1 MCENVCRFIVLSRNF
16 DIYSHS
22 PTIPSQSLKNDEK
35 RPFSATSFPQNLE
48 KLKTLGKFPRITL
61 NTLNETF
68 STIPHTTLHVE
79 FGRRTHTLFLMNMTS
94 GWRTLRGV
102 SRGSC
107 HGDQCVSKNGES
119 FRTISFKL
127 IEL

>member
-1 MCENVCRFIVLSRNF
+1 MCENVWRLTSASQNF
-16 DIYSHS
+16 NIYPHS

-68 STIPHTTLHVE
+68 STIPHTTPHVE
-79 FGRRTHTLFLMNMTS
+79 FGGQTDTPSDFNVYDDIFVRYT
-94 GWRTLRGV
+94 
-102 SRGSC
+102 
-107 HGDQCVSKNGES
+107 
-119 FRTISFKL
+119 
-127 IEL
+127 